1 METAAVVDSGCLLQ
15 QLTVT
20 GDVVALGQLGQRN
33 IGGDDA
39 DEQRKEARRQ
49 RHEAQRIGDGACR
62 QPGDKRQA

>member
-33 IGGDDA
+33 VGGDDA

-49 RHEAQRIGDGACR
+49 RLLPDT
-62 QPGDKRQA
+62 